1 MKLFVGLDVS
11 SDKLDACF
19 LTDTLTILH
28 QGSYANDIEGATQI
42 KETIVNMFEQFAFDK
57 VVIGMESTSMY
68 SAHPL
73 IFFHEDED
81 LKNMHCVVTIE
92 DPFKIHNYAKVFNA
106 DKTDTNDAFFIAD
119 FLRSERYSHSP
130 LKEEQFLSLQQLTRS
145 RMQLV
150 NMLVETK
157 QHFIENLY
165 YKCNTLSRELRDE
178 ESLSTTVFSTSII
191 ELITSDMGLDEIA
204 QLPLNKLA
212 ETLQTLGRGR
222 FKHPEKLAKTI
233 QKAIRSSYRLSP
245 TFETSIDIVLA
256 TLVGQMR
263 SLEASIKQLE
273 KGIERIVKAM
283 PEYQCLTSIPGVGL
297 VYAAGIIAEVGQ
309 IERFENQA
317 KLAKY
322 AGLHWKKSESGNYKS
337 ENTPLT
343 KRGNRYLRYYL
354 IEAANSVRRH
364 LPEYNEFYRK
374 KYQETPKH
382 QHKRAIVLT
391 ARKFVRLVDTL
402 LRNHQLYTSPRS
414 VES

>member
-106 DKTDTNDAFFIAD
+106 DN
-119 FLRSERYSHSP
+119 
-130 LKEEQFLSLQQLTRS
+130 
-145 RMQLV
+145 
-150 NMLVETK
+150 
-157 QHFIENLY
+157 
-165 YKCNTLSRELRDE
+165 E

>member
-119 FLRSERYSHSP
+119 FLR
-130 LKEEQFLSLQQLTRS
+130 
-145 RMQLV
+145 LV